1 MRERKKDRKGGR
13 ARGMKGKKKRRREGG
28 REGGM
33 KREKKRR
40 REGGK
45 EASTVVSCYSLLII
59 VFSVSTNHR
68 QSKHKIATIQ
78 TFTKQ
83 FDFLGYLWPGRR
95 SFFHGG

>member
-1 MRERKKDRKGGR
+1 MRERRKDREGGR
-13 ARGMKGKKKRRREGG
+13 GRGMKGKKKRRREGG

-33 KREKKRR
+33 KREKRR
-40 REGGK
+40 KEGGK

-83 FDFLGYLWPGRR
+83 FDFLGYLWPGRWI
-95 SFFHGG
+95 FFHGG